1 MHRRSARAG
10 HAVPDGRVS
19 APRRR
24 VTHEG
29 TPDARAVRR
38 VWSDPAPLYSDER
51 TELYGAHYGSRSSF
65 AGGVG
70 W

>member
-1 MHRRSARAG
+1 MF
-10 HAVPDGRVS
+10 
-19 APRRR
+19 PRRADESL
-24 VTHEG
+24 TKG
-29 TPDARAVRR
+29 PLTLVRCDECGL
-38 VWSDPAPLYSDER
+38 VQLIYSYER